1 MYALTSRGYDHD
13 VRIQQSKKRNDAHI
27 ISAIGA
33 TLLHHEASM
42 DCTLTTKDNGN
53 ISFHRAVLAAR
64 SGFFEKLFFGFGEFK
79 ESQTN
84 TVVVE
89 GSTDAW
95 LCIKSMVYT
104 QKLSSNESAV
114 LINALETVYCY
125 DMEAFVPLVWET
137 LSNNLNGIIAVKSLR
152 VAGLHKNNT
161 IGVDAMSYI
170 MQNISSLIFNREWV
184 KTYAE
189 ILDEIGGVPDEFVKK
204 YAANHDPQW

>member
-1 MYALTSRGYDHD
+1 
-13 VRIQQSKKRNDAHI
+13 
-27 ISAIGA
+27 
-33 TLLHHEASM
+33 M

-84 TVVVE
+84 TVEVE

-95 LCIKSMVYT
+95 VCIKSMVYT

-137 LSNNLNGIIAVKSLR
+137 LSNNLNGIVAVKSLR
-152 VAGLHKNNT
+152 VAGLHKNST
-161 IGVDAMSYI
+161 IGMDAMSYI

-189 ILDEIGGVPDEFVKK
+189 ILEEIGGFHDEFVKK